1 MKKIAVAIPY
11 NILALGNKKIGADA
25 RFWCSLEKGF
35 RKLLLMRL
43 ENLLDDV
50 ESIRNVDC
58 ILKGK
63 IDVYNQLTDL
73 RNLRNSLDEAITNL
87 PVKRNKNPL
96 KLLGLRLATLIT
108 PGDRVYKKLENEVND
123 SDVNEIRSAHFL
135 IRNLDLSNPRPVGY
149 VKYFKIEA
157 EIEGN
162 EIIRILDKIYAG
174 IYKMD
179 NQFKKEFTVDIV
191 KCLNTSLTID

>member
-11 NILALGNKKIGADA
+11 NILALRNKKVGADA
-25 RFWCSLEKGF
+25 RFWCSLEKDF

-50 ESIRNVDC
+50 DSIRNADC
-58 ILKGK
+58 ILKSETYA
-63 IDVYNQLTDL
+63 YNQLSDL
-73 RNLRNSLDEAITNL
+73 INLKNSLNEATTNL

-108 PGDRVYKKLENEVND
+108 PGDRVYKKLENEVSD

-135 IRNLDLSNPRPVGY
+135 IRNLDLSNPKPVGY
-149 VKYFKIEA
+149 IKYFRIEA
-157 EIEGN
+157 EVEGN
-162 EIIRILDKIYAG
+162 EIRILDKIYAG

-179 NQFKKEFTVDIV
+179 NRFKKEFTLEIER
-191 KCLNTSLTID
+191 CLDTSLIKD